1 LNVVNNGPSLARRLK
16 KAWSRVLLA
25 GAGSALLASGCAWD
39 APFHMFDGP
48 KPPPPPTESLILRT
62 GGLEAETP
70 PAEGTAEA
78 SLAGAK
84 VHFRNAEYAKAERLF
99 RSIADEKKNKP
110 ETAEEARFYEAECNR
125 MENHLPK
132 AADLYTKMLN
142 DFPNGAFREQATQHL
157 FEIADKWL
165 DDTREEIR
173 EAEEVREGKRWFTT
187 PHFIHFERE
196 SPFLDQEGRALEALD
211 TVRISDIL
219 NTKAE
224 GRLADKALFISG
236 KVKLFNND
244 YRAADDCF
252 TQLVEQYPD
261 SPYAPQAVEMGIMC
275 KQLGTGGARYDG
287 RKVAEARVLV
297 DKALRNYPELA
308 TGEKRE
314 RMERQLIGIQLQ
326 QAEKDF
332 EVAEFYR
339 RSDHL
344 PSAYFYYEIVRRRY
358 PGTRFADQA
367 TERMHEIHDGAEKQ
381 QAGSTSVKVPGV
393 PAAPVPTA
401 QDQGVWGAPAPVQ
414 PPQSTPP
421 SAN

>member
-1 LNVVNNGPSLARRLK
+1 MGAWRRL
-16 KAWSRVLLA
+16 LLV

-39 APFHMFDGP
+39 APFHMFDTP
-48 KPPPPPTESLILRT
+48 KPPPPPAESLILRT
-62 GGLEAETP
+62 GGLEPEKPA
-70 PAEGTAEA
+70 AEGTAEA
-78 SLAGAK
+78 ALAGAK
-84 VHFRNAEYAKAERLF
+84 VHFRDAEYTKAERLF

-110 ETAEEARFYEAECNR
+110 EIAEEARFYEAECNR
-125 MENHLPK
+125 LEDHLPK

-142 DFPNGAFREQATQHL
+142 DFPNGAFREQANQHL

-173 EAEEVREGKRWFTT
+173 QAEEVREGKRWFTS
-187 PHFIHFERE
+187 PHFMHFEKE

-219 NTKAE
+219 STKTE
-224 GRLADKALFISG
+224 GRLADKALFMSG

-381 QAGSTSVKVPGV
+381 QAGSTSVKVPSV
-393 PAAPVPTA
+393 PAAPTPAA
-401 QDQGVWGAPAPVQ
+401 QAQGVWGAPAPAQPTQ
-414 PPQSTPP
+414 PPPPP